1 MLQPSRKSGVN
12 CDFFQTSGNRK
23 LRLLKNHLQVQ
34 WNTEGGA
41 NFMKSNFPAFPEP
54 CVVCVCVC
62 VCVHAILLVC
72 VNASSTNVGK
82 SWHTLINKA
91 T

>member
-23 LRLLKNHLQVQ
+23 LRLLKNHLQAQ

-41 NFMKSNFPAFPEP
+41 NFMKSNFPVFPEP
-54 CVVCVCVC
+54 CVVRVCAC
-62 VCVHAILLVC
+62 VCVHARALLLMFF
-72 VNASSTNVGK
+72 K
-82 SWHTLINKA
+82 KINQVQMLESPG
-91 T
+91 TH